1 MSFMSLRHNDQV
13 NPNTVGAAKSASI
26 GEHQM
31 LFKASKPVY
40 KTEVIM
46 DNLNPSWAE
55 IKLGIQST
63 CAGNVEG
70 KIIIEID
77 DWDADGSHDPLGY
90 VVTSWCELEAAAESG
105 TPMVMFHPNNL
116 SAPSARLDVSS
127 CAACAAHLATSA
139 PWARPLTRG
148 RVLVHRPPP
157 LQWRNRGSASR
168 WRS

>member
-1 MSFMSLRHNDQV
+1 MSLRHNDQV

-70 KIIIEID
+70 KIIIE
-77 DWDADGSHDPLGY
+77 
-90 VVTSWCELEAAAESG
+90 
-105 TPMVMFHPNNL
+105 
-116 SAPSARLDVSS
+116 
-127 CAACAAHLATSA
+127 
-139 PWARPLTRG
+139 
-148 RVLVHRPPP
+148 
-157 LQWRNRGSASR
+157 
-168 WRS
+168 